1 MTTTE
6 LKEKT
11 TDFVGEKITLSKFD
25 FCLITAIA
33 LLAGI
38 CIGMLLAPI
47 TKGIHVSLFSHNGNG
62 SGNDNGNNCGSTIN
76 DNGNSFDDTMDVEAD
91 GIEQN

>member
-6 LKEKT
+6 LKEKA
-11 TDFVGEKITLSKFD
+11 TDFVGEKMTLNKLD

-33 LLAGI
+33 LFAGI
-38 CIGMLLAPI
+38 LIGMLLAPV

-76 DNGNSFDDTMDVEAD
+76 DNGRKEGSQE
-91 GIEQN
+91 

>member
-6 LKEKT
+6 LKEKA
-11 TDFVGEKITLSKFD
+11 TDFIGEKMTLNKFD

-33 LLAGI
+33 LFAGI
-38 CIGMLLAPI
+38 LIGMLLAPV

-76 DNGNSFDDTMDVEAD
+76 DNGRKEGSQE
-91 GIEQN
+91 